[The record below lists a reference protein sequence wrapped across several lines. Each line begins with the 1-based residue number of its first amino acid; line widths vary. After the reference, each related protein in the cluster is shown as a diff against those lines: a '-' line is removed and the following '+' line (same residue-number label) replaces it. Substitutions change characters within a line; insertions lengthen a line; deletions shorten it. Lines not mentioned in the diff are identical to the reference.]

1 MKATEKWFKYIN
13 ERESKKVEA
22 GETVKTIS
30 LPKLR
35 ISEQWGEPGSDDRKI
50 IEMFTGKITGTTFQ
64 EKINSI
70 QKFVAA
76 CDENCVQSTDVAEI
90 LGNLVFLDALSS
102 VIYDF
107 NAMTGGFL
115 FEALVSALLGGQSRQ
130 VPTGGGKDQD
140 VVDIYDHAGVP
151 LSLKFFKA
159 TGSKYIKGSYNNL
172 RTSIVKEGRPIIY
185 LIGIK
190 NTSGDDTLSIDFY
203 QFSVGLHPE
212 DNEKLPENE
221 RIVGDYD
228 YTDLGNWHGVSTS
241 DIIGT
246 PKRRTRSGGYYVASL
261 DLGSREDLQKTAERY
276 VERLGDT
283 LLNIYQQLDLLSG
296 NVNKYFLGAPE
307 EKNAGMKA
315 QENAKNLK
323 QSTEEL

>member
-1 MKATEKWFKYIN
+1 
-13 ERESKKVEA
+13 
-22 GETVKTIS
+22 
-30 LPKLR
+30 
-35 ISEQWGEPGSDDRKI
+35 
-50 IEMFTGKITGTTFQ
+50 
-64 EKINSI
+64 
-70 QKFVAA
+70 
-76 CDENCVQSTDVAEI
+76 
-90 LGNLVFLDALSS
+90 
-102 VIYDF
+102 
-107 NAMTGGFL
+107 
-115 FEALVSALLGGQSRQ
+115 
-130 VPTGGGKDQD
+130 
-140 VVDIYDHAGVP
+140 
-151 LSLKFFKA
+151 
-159 TGSKYIKGSYNNL
+159 
-172 RTSIVKEGRPIIY
+172 
-185 LIGIK
+185 
-190 NTSGDDTLSIDFY
+190 DDTLSIDFY